1 MNKTRKKSFRNNTI
15 NENKKITRCKH
26 KMLIVFESDT
36 CDNFSKKENTD
47 ANIICK
53 NCINSF

>member
-1 MNKTRKKSFRNNTI
+1 MNNRRKKFSKDEKI
-15 NENKKITRCKH
+15 NKKIIRCRS
-26 KMLIVFESDT
+26 KMLIVFETDS

-47 ANIICK
+47 SNKFCR